1 MTGYV
6 SRGCGQAYGLDLGG
20 HSSAQVSSWLGLP
33 KPWALASTMTN
44 KGCRQHVL
52 FYWASKA
59 LNTEMG
65 RAGKGADVDT
75 LAFENG
81 RIRETT

>member
-1 MTGYV
+1 MRPQGPFKRPGTPPPR
-6 SRGCGQAYGLDLGG
+6 SLLALG
-20 HSSAQVSSWLGLP
+20 
-33 KPWALASTMTN
+33 STMTN
-44 KGCRQHVL
+44 KGCRQQVL

-81 RIRETT
+81 NNHIINSWTESW